1 MFWSY
6 MINMPLAFAMQLVFL
21 FAMTDVAT
29 ATTETYPFVWI
40 LQNSLSTTG
49 AKAIAA
55 LMFVLIVMTLITCFA
70 STSRQAFAFARD
82 DGLPFP
88 EWMKKV
94 LLQPMPK
101 EQEIADSQCRLILT

>member
-6 MINMPLAFAMQLVFL
+6 MINIPLAFAMLLVFL
-21 FAMTDVAT
+21 FAMTDIAT
-29 ATTETYPFVWI
+29 ATNETYPLVWI

-49 AKAIAA
+49 ATAISA
-55 LMFVLIVMTLITCFA
+55 LMFVLITMTMASCFA

-88 EWMKKV
+88 DWMKRV
-94 LLQPMPK
+94 LLQPIPK
-101 EQEIADSQCRLILT
+101 E